1 MRIGTR
7 IVIFAAVLLTLAT
20 VAPRGVPVLSAASP
34 VVTEGQGLLRRLVEG
49 AKKEGQLD
57 LMVVSSVGEKGG
69 RELTSA
75 FKRRFGLDIQMNA
88 DLSGQESQK
97 FNQAAAETKSGVPPT
112 FDLMQ
117 GEPPVVLMLQRAGG
131 LEPVENWE
139 ALLAEIAPEGYKVKE
154 KVSPKGVAG
163 YGFVWANRISGLLY
177 NPKLIPERDLPKTW
191 KEMGEPKYR
200 GAFSLPPW
208 TTITLMGL
216 IKYDKEAWLEV
227 VKSWGKSKPQ
237 ILTYDAGTQR
247 MMLGDLKFLE
257 GNDYYYFE
265 QKAKDPNAPIGL
277 TYFQDLTPMR
287 EVLYVVRKGTRH
299 PNAAKLFALWASS
312 PEANSILE
320 KYSYTQNTALGSGPI
335 TQQILKRLKAL
346 NIKPVSWFD
355 NPETLEKF
363 LWLGTGEGQE
373 YSRAI
378 ARAQREG
385 T

>member
-1 MRIGTR
+1 MQTR
-7 IVIFAAVLLTLAT
+7 ALKVLSTLGVMVVLLMGRAE
-20 VAPRGVPVLSAASP
+20 AAEKDGPVQKLIQAA
-34 VVTEGQGLLRRLVEG
+34 R
-49 AKKEGQLD
+49 AEGQLD
-57 LMVVSSVGEKGG
+57 LMVVSSVGEKGA

-75 FKRRFGLDIQMNA
+75 FKHRFGLDIQMNA

-97 FNQAAAETKSGVPPT
+97 FNQAVAETKSGVPPT

-117 GEPPVVLMLQRAGG
+117 GEPPVVQNLLRSGG
-131 LEPVENWE
+131 IEPIENWE
-139 ALLAEIAPEGYKVKE
+139 VLLADIAPEALKVKE
-154 KVSPKGVAG
+154 KVSPSGVAG
-163 YGFVWANRISGLLY
+163 HGFVWATRISALLY
-177 NPKLIPERDLPKTW
+177 NPKLISERDLPKTW
-191 KEMGEPKYR
+191 KEMGDPKYR

-216 IKYDKEAWLEV
+216 IRYDREAWLEV

-247 MMLGDLKFLE
+247 MMLGELKFLE

-277 TYFQDLTPMR
+277 AYFRDLTPMR
-287 EVLYVVRKGTRH
+287 EVMYVVRKGARH
-299 PNAAKLFALWASS
+299 PNAAKLFALWAGSA
-312 PEANSILE
+312 EANSIFE
-320 KYSYTQNTALGSGPI
+320 KHSYTQNTALGSGPV
-335 TQQILKRLKAL
+335 TQQILKRLKTL

-355 NPETLEKF
+355 NAQTLEKF
-363 LWLGTGEGQE
+363 LWLGTKEGQD

-385 T
+385 K